1 MIDYDALLLGGLVG
15 LPVSLVFFWG
25 LAIGMRK
32 ALVSSRPVL
41 WLFSSFALRSAWVVG
56 CALLLIRW
64 LEPLSALL
72 GLLLAFFCIR
82 LIALQWMRRRT
93 RTQP

>member
-1 MIDYDALLLGGLVG
+1 MIDYHALLLGSIAG
-15 LPVSLVFFWG
+15 LPVSLIFFWG

-32 ALVSSRPVL
+32 ALASPRPVL
-41 WLFSSFALRSAWVVG
+41 WLLASFALRSLWVVL

-72 GLLLAFFCIR
+72 GLMLAFFCVRMITVWWVR
-82 LIALQWMRRRT
+82 HRKEART
-93 RTQP
+93 